1 MTKEMTVKPRLN
13 TAGTQWA
20 GWLLIALAPVF
31 AGCVASRYSH
41 KKKGEKVQITVSED
55 PAWLA
60 LNKLKYQPI
69 PDFMAS
75 PEAGKRGIA
84 VGQLTSLAIMGVNKL
99 IEMDKS
105 QFTAGYQQSASE
117 LFFYNQLSDKG
128 HFDPSGI
135 QFKQIELKRTVR
147 VNKRDTTAFHAV
159 FELDNSRAYEVLNS
173 SVFRLRIKELKLHYA
188 KAKASDTR
196 WYVPWSWGNKKLN
209 DKMNMDIEIRFYTS
223 YVSRDGILH
232 DNVQIGKFNLNLR
245 DMPLNPEDTATSSWY
260 NALKGKPL
268 GGYSFIVPR
277 SFGYAIDE
285 NRELKEVY
293 SQGNY
298 RVEVD
303 VKETGKEKYIK
314 KILAENSD
322 EIIKE
327 GSNQL
332 IRIIQKPGK

>member
-1 MTKEMTVKPRLN
+1 MLKHRQKM
-13 TAGTQWA
+13 AGMANA
-20 GWLLIALAPVF
+20 GWLLILLVPVF

-41 KKKGEKVQITVSED
+41 KKKGEKVQIAVGED
-55 PAWLA
+55 PAWLT
-60 LNKLKYQPI
+60 LNKLRYQPI
-69 PDFMAS
+69 PDFMVS
-75 PEAGKRGIA
+75 PESGNRGIA

-117 LFFYNQLSDKG
+117 LFFYNQISDKG

-147 VNKRDTTAFHAV
+147 INEQDTTAFHAI
-159 FELDNSRAYEVLNS
+159 FELDNSRGYEVLNS
-173 SVFRLRIKELKLHYA
+173 SIFRLRIKELKLNYA

-196 WYVPWSWGNKKLN
+196 WYVPWSWGGRKLD

-223 YVSRDGILH
+223 YVTREGILH

-245 DMPLNPEDTATSSWY
+245 DMPLNPEDTATASWY

-285 NRELKEVY
+285 NRELKEIY

-298 RVEVD
+298 RVEVE

-314 KILAENSD
+314 KVLAENAD
-322 EIIKE
+322 EIFKE

-332 IRIIQKPGK
+332 KKMIQKPGK